1 MQTLRSRERLKA
13 NQFMEDIQKDKIQSF
28 SETLSR
34 KDEHLDLCSQK
45 NVNSIGSAGWEHIT
59 LPHSALPD
67 LNFDEISLESKF
79 LDKNFSAPL
88 LISSMTGGSARG
100 EQINQTLA
108 LFAQEMKIPMG
119 VGSQRIFLEDKSE
132 KILGSQEVFNLRK
145 VAPRAVLYANIGAV
159 QLNYGVSIKDCLY
172 LIEKLQAQ
180 ALILHLNPL
189 QEAIQKEGNR
199 NFKNLWPK
207 ISELCKQ
214 SSVPIILKET
224 GCGLDAQT
232 CRRAHEVGIKAIDI
246 AGFGGTHW
254 GYIEGLRHTERASLG
269 EQFRSW
275 GIPTTEALIE
285 ARSILG
291 KSFPIIASGG
301 IRNGLEAAK
310 AIYLGADFTGLAL
323 PFLKAFDQKT
333 EAEQVEK
340 LKKTYFEL
348 CEALKISLF
357 CTNSANIAKLK
368 DKGLTLYEV
377 EPH

>member
-1 MQTLRSRERLKA
+1 
-13 NQFMEDIQKDKIQSF
+13 MEDIQKDDLKPS

-45 NVNSIGSAGWEHIT
+45 NVNSKGSAGWEQVT

-67 LNFDEISLESKF
+67 LDFDEIDLTTTFLEQS
-79 LDKNFSAPL
+79 FSAPF
-88 LISSMTGGSARG
+88 LISSMTGGSPRG
-100 EQINQTLA
+100 ERINQALA
-108 LFAQEMKIPMG
+108 LFAEEMKIPMG
-119 VGSQRIFLEDKSE
+119 VGSQRIFLEDKS
-132 KILGSQEVFNLRK
+132 LSSQEVFNLRK
-145 VAPRAVLYANIGAV
+145 GAPRAILYANIGAV
-159 QLNYGVSIKDCLY
+159 QLNYGVSVKDCLY
-172 LIEKLQAQ
+172 LVEKLQAQ

-214 SSVPIILKET
+214 SSAPVILKET
-224 GCGLDAQT
+224 GCGLDGQT
-232 CRRAHEVGIKAIDI
+232 CLLAQEVGVKAIDI

-254 GYIEGLRHTERASLG
+254 GYIEGLRHTDRAKLG
-269 EQFRSW
+269 EEFRSW
-275 GIPTTEALIE
+275 GIPTAEALIE
-285 ARSILG
+285 ARTILK

-301 IRNGLEAAK
+301 IRNGLDAAK
-310 AIYLGADFTGLAL
+310 ALYLGADLTGLAL
-323 PFLKAFDQKT
+323 PFLKAFDEKSET
-333 EAEQVEK
+333 EQLEK

-348 CEALKISLF
+348 CEALKVSLF

-368 DKGLTLYEV
+368 DKGLKLYEV

>member
-1 MQTLRSRERLKA
+1 
-13 NQFMEDIQKDKIQSF
+13 MEDFQKDPPRSS

-34 KDEHLDLCSQK
+34 KDEHLDLCSKK
-45 NVNSIGSAGWEHIT
+45 NVNSNGSAGWEQIA
-59 LPHSALPD
+59 LPHSALPN
-67 LNFDEISLESKF
+67 LNFDEITLESSF
-79 LDKNFSAPL
+79 LGETFSAPFM
-88 LISSMTGGSARG
+88 ISSMTGGSSRG
-100 EQINQTLA
+100 EKINRLLA

-119 VGSQRIFLEDKSE
+119 VGSQRVFLEDKKNSSE
-132 KILGSQEVFNLRK
+132 EVFNLRK
-145 VAPRAVLYANIGAV
+145 TAPRAVLYANIGAV
-159 QLNYGVSIKDCLY
+159 QLNYGVSTKDCLY
-172 LIEKLQAQ
+172 LVEKLQAQ

-214 SSVPIILKET
+214 SDVPLILKET
-224 GCGLDAQT
+224 GCGLDAHT
-232 CRRAHEVGIKAIDI
+232 CLRAQEAGIKAIDI

-254 GYIEGLRHTERASLG
+254 GYIEGLRHKDRAKLG
-269 EQFRSW
+269 EDFRSW

-285 ARSILG
+285 ARSILN

-301 IRNGLEAAK
+301 IRSGLEAAK
-310 AIYLGADFTGLAL
+310 ALFLGADITGLAL
-323 PFLKAFDQKT
+323 PFLKAFDEPS

-357 CTNSANIAKLK
+357 CTNSANIVKLK
-368 DKGLTLYEV
+368 EKGLSLYEV

>member
-1 MQTLRSRERLKA
+1 MQTLRLRERLKV
-13 NQFMEDIQKDKIQSF
+13 NHFMEDFQKDKIKFF

-59 LPHSALPD
+59 LPHSALPN
-67 LNFDEISLESKF
+67 LNFDEITLESKF
-79 LDKNFSAPL
+79 LDQIFSAPF

-119 VGSQRIFLEDKSE
+119 VGSQRIFLEE
-132 KILGSQEVFNLRK
+132 KIVPLEGSQETFNLRK
-145 VAPRAVLYANIGAV
+145 IAPHAVLYANIGAV
-159 QLNYGVSIKDCLY
+159 QLNYGVSVKDCLY
-172 LIEKLQAQ
+172 LVEKLQAQ

-199 NFKNLWPK
+199 NFKNLWSK

-214 SSVPIILKET
+214 SSVPVILKET
-224 GCGLDAQT
+224 GCGLDSQT
-232 CRRAHEVGIKAIDI
+232 CLRAQEAGIKALDI

-254 GYIEGLRHTERASLG
+254 GYIEGLRHTDRANLG

-285 ARSILG
+285 ARTILE
-291 KSFPIIASGG
+291 KDFPIIASGG

-310 AIYLGADFTGLAL
+310 AIFLGADFTGLAL

-333 EAEQVEK
+333 EAEQIEK

-348 CEALKISLF
+348 CEALKIALF

>member
-1 MQTLRSRERLKA
+1 
-13 NQFMEDIQKDKIQSF
+13 MENFQKDNNQPS

-45 NVNSIGSAGWEHIT
+45 NVSSNGTAGWEHIT
-59 LPHSALPD
+59 LPHSALPNLD
-67 LNFDEISLESKF
+67 FNEINLETYFLNQK
-79 LDKNFSAPL
+79 FSAPF
-88 LISSMTGGSARG
+88 LISSMTGGSPRG
-100 EQINQTLA
+100 EKINQTLA
-108 LFAQEMKIPMG
+108 LFAQEMTIPMG
-119 VGSQRIFLEDKSE
+119 VGSQRIFIEDRSLSSKE
-132 KILGSQEVFNLRK
+132 IFDLRK
-145 VAPRAVLYANIGAV
+145 IAPSAVLYANIGAV
-159 QLNYGVSIKDCLY
+159 QLNYGVSVKDCLH
-172 LIEKLQAQ
+172 LVEKLQAQ

-214 SSVPIILKET
+214 SSVPVILKET

-232 CRRAHEVGIKAIDI
+232 CLRAQETGIKAIDI

-254 GYIEGLRHTERASLG
+254 GYIEGLRHTEREVLG

-275 GIPTTEALIE
+275 GIPTSEALVE
-285 ARSILG
+285 ARTILE

-310 AIYLGADFTGLAL
+310 AIYLGADLTGLAL
-323 PFLKAFDQKT
+323 PFLKAFDENSET
-333 EAEQVEK
+333 EQIEK

-348 CEALKISLF
+348 CEALKVSLF
-357 CTNSANIAKLK
+357 CTNSVNTAKLK
-368 DKGLTLYEV
+368 ENGFKIYEV
-377 EPH
+377 ESH